1 MATLDAKGRS
11 LGSYCQGNWC
21 RWNAQTEKKESAWF
35 WPLNWKSEWQ
45 TLTLWLYSLIKVSL
59 FWPYYG
65 SLKGFQSKPC
75 RLAAAKYADAFDWR
89 GCTCIIRWALFISE
103 KKLVDEKEKQF
114 TVYKLHRIIKKPLKC
129 PKTVDF
135 NGKFFPGIP
144 DLFAGKWKPKIPNF
158 PGIPGCEH

>member
-65 SLKGFQSKPC
+65 SLKGFQSNPC
-75 RLAAAKYADAFDWR
+75 RLAATKSADAFDVQGTVFSMCKTNLFVLRKCSKRWPR
-89 GCTCIIRWALFISE
+89 LQKPPLHPGSQQPASLWTAGLSYPLTASSGCVWGHQGWWLARHLPQVS
-103 KKLVDEKEKQF
+103 
-114 TVYKLHRIIKKPLKC
+114 
-129 PKTVDF
+129 
-135 NGKFFPGIP
+135 
-144 DLFAGKWKPKIPNF
+144 
-158 PGIPGCEH
+158 